1 MQKYSVCFT
10 TLVTTYLT
18 LAPLPFH
25 VSPVPGRHVLRD
37 IILDGDFVNHLG
49 TVLPVVKL
57 ASVSAVTSL

>member
-1 MQKYSVCFT
+1 MQKYSGCFT
-10 TLVTTYLT
+10 TLVTTYLP
-18 LAPLPFH
+18 LPLPFH
-25 VSPVPGRHVLRD
+25 VSPVPARHVLRD